1 MRFRCLQMRVET
13 TDGPYGAT
21 LTFPDGLVVFWADNS
36 MGKSTCV
43 RAILVALGLEA
54 MLTTNQS
61 DLPLPPSITYRLDSD
76 SGQHAGFGRRAG
88 HTPFRSSQLHKPPV
102 LLVRDHRPPFKTL
115 SYRLQSESAAIVP

>member
-76 SGQHAGFGRRAG
+76 TGQHDVIE
-88 HTPFRSSQLHKPPV
+88 SEV
-102 LLVRDHRPPFKTL
+102 LLEIEN
-115 SYRLQSESAAIVP
+115 QNSERIVVQRM